1 MAGDRIQNREI
12 INKSP
17 YLKYGLFRMSKKIRF
32 YLSLFVSVFLGSGS
46 FLRDASKLLSV
57 VSAMALMASVV
68 KNA

>member
-1 MAGDRIQNREI
+1 MAGDRIQNRQI
-12 INKSP
+12 IKTP
-17 YLKYGLFRMSKKIRF
+17 YLKYGVFY
-32 YLSLFVSVFLGSGS
+32 YLSLFVRVFLGSGS